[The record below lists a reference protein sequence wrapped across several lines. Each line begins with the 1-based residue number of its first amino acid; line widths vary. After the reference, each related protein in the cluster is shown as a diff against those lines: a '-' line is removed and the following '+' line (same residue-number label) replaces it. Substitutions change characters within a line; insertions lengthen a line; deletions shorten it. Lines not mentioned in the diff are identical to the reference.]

1 MDNRTVLISGAGVAG
16 PALAFWLRRY
26 GFAVTV
32 VERAP
37 GLRPGG
43 QAVDVRGTAREVLDR
58 MGLTDRVRAEGVHE
72 QGMAYVDARGA
83 VTCRLPVHAFDGE
96 GIVADIEIERG
107 DLARLLYEETRADV
121 DYVFDDSI
129 ETLTQTDDGVRLT
142 FARSA
147 PRTVG
152 MVVGADG
159 SHSRTRALAFG
170 PESAYVRPL
179 GAYLAYFST
188 PYPDRTGWF
197 ELHNA
202 PGRRV
207 VGTRPTRHGRASAF
221 FSFASPTLD
230 VDRRDRATQQRL
242 LAERFADVGWRAA
255 ELLAA
260 MPDAPDFYFDRYGQ
274 VRMDTWHAGRVAL
287 LGDAAWCPSPL
298 TGQGT
303 SLALV
308 GAYVLAGELAAADG
322 DHAVAYRRYEE
333 ALRAHVVRGQEL
345 PGGTGISGFLPAS
358 RAAIRLRDASMRAM
372 TSRPLRGLATRL
384 FFSKADGLTLPEYAV
399 TR

>member
-1 MDNRTVLISGAGVAG
+1 VGNRTVLISGGGIAG

-26 GFAVTV
+26 GFTVTV
-32 VERAP
+32 VERAAGP
-37 GLRPGG
+37 RPGG
-43 QAVDVRGTAREVLDR
+43 QLVDVRGTAREVVDR
-58 MGLTDRVRAEGVHE
+58 MGLTDRVRAECVHE

-83 VTCRLPVHAFDGE
+83 VRARMPVHAFAGE
-96 GIVADIEIERG
+96 GIVADVEIERG
-107 DLARLLYEETRADV
+107 DLARLLYEETRDEV
-121 DYVFDDSI
+121 EYLFDDSI
-129 ETLTQTDDGVRLT
+129 ETLAQDAGGVRVT

-147 PRTVG
+147 PRTVDL
-152 MVVGADG
+152 VVGADG

-188 PYPDRTGWF
+188 PYPAQDDWF
-197 ELHNA
+197 VLHNA

-207 VGTRPTRHGRASAF
+207 IGTRPTRHGASSVLV
-221 FSFASPTLD
+221 SFASPELD
-230 VDRRDRATQQRL
+230 VDRRDRAAQQRL
-242 LAERFADVGWRAA
+242 VAERFADVGWRAG

-260 MPDAPDFYFDRYGQ
+260 MPDAPDFYFDRYAQ
-274 VRMDTWHAGRVAL
+274 VRMDTWFAGRVAL

-308 GAYVLAGELAAADG
+308 GAYLLAGELAVAGG
-322 DHAVAYRRYEE
+322 DHVVAYRRYDE
-333 ALRAHVVRGQEL
+333 ALRAHVAKGQEL
-345 PGGTGISGFLPAS
+345 PGGGIGGFLPAG

-372 TSRPLRGLATRL
+372 VSRPLRGLATRL
-384 FFSKADGLTLPEYAV
+384 FFSHADGLTLPEYAV
-399 TR
+399 RR

>member
-1 MDNRTVLISGAGVAG
+1 MDDRTVLISGAGVAG
-16 PALAFWLRRY
+16 PALAFWLRRN

-32 VERAP
+32 VERAT

-43 QAVDVRGTAREVLDR
+43 QAVDVRGTAREVVDR
-58 MGLTDRVRAEGVHE
+58 MGLTARIRAECVRE
-72 QGMAYVDARGA
+72 QGMAGVDARGR
-83 VTCRLPVHAFDGE
+83 TRYRMPVHAFGGE

-121 DYVFDDSI
+121 EYIFDDSI
-129 ETLTQTDDGVRLT
+129 ETLTQTGDGVRLT

-152 MVVGADG
+152 LVVGADG

-179 GAYLAYFST
+179 GAYLAYFTT
-188 PYPDRTGWF
+188 PYRNETGWF

-202 PGRRV
+202 PGGRV
-207 VGTRPTRHGRASAF
+207 VGTRPTRHGTTSAL
-221 FSFASPTLD
+221 FSFVSPPLD
-230 VDRRDRATQQRL
+230 LDRRDRNAQQRL
-242 LAERFADVGWRAA
+242 LTERFADVGWRTG

-260 MPDAPDFYFDRYGQ
+260 MPDAPDFYFDSYGQ
-274 VRMDTWHAGRVAL
+274 VRMDTWSTGRVAL

-303 SLALV
+303 SLSLV
-308 GAYVLAGELAAADG
+308 GAYVLAGELAAARG
-322 DHAVAYRRYEE
+322 DHVIAYRRYEE
-333 ALRAHVVRGQEL
+333 TLRAHVARGQDL
-345 PGGTGISGFLPAS
+345 PGGGVSGFLPAT
-358 RAAIRLRDASMRAM
+358 RTAIRLRDASMRAM
-372 TSRPLRGLATRL
+372 TSRPLRALTTRL
-384 FFSKADGLTLPEYAV
+384 VFSRADGLTLPEYAV
-399 TR
+399 AA